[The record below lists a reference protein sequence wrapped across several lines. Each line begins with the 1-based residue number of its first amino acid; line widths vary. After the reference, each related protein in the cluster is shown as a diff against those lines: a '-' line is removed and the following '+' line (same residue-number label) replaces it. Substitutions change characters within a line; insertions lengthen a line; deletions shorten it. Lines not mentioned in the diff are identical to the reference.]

1 MIEIKKT
8 MKNIILLFMLLVSV
22 TTYGQ
27 EFKIGKEIFEMN
39 CSSCHKMEQKLVG
52 PSLQNTISEQGRD
65 WTKKWIN
72 NSQSLIQSGDKHAND
87 IYNEYDKM
95 AMPAYAGLFSG
106 EELESLLTYLQD
118 YSINK
123 EEEVKTTEGS
133 TNENN
138 VVSNPTIPN
147 YLWILLGVTIILV
160 ILAIFVL
167 KMALDSVLVLIGK
180 SKNDNLDSYI
190 ETEVSNRLNE
200 KIKNL
205 KKKYQQKLR

>member
-1 MIEIKKT
+1 
-8 MKNIILLFMLLVSV
+8 MLLVSV

-27 EFKIGKEIFEMN
+27 EFKIGKEVFEMN

-95 AMPAYAGLFSG
+95 AMPAYAGLFSD

-133 TNENN
+133 ANENN

-167 KMALDSVLVLIGK
+167 IMALHSVLVLIGK

-205 KKKYQQKLR
+205 KKNINKT